1 MRSALVLDDTPAD
14 RDLIATVLRYA
25 GFEVL
30 EAATGEEA
38 LELARSARPELII
51 ADLVMP
57 GMNGYEFT
65 RALRADE
72 LIRETPVVFCTATFD
87 ERHVRPLAEACGV
100 SHILIKPCEPGE
112 ITRVVE
118 EVLGSTPDVAPIV
131 RVEQFDREVFRVINE
146 KLVEKVHELEQINHQ
161 HHQLQEELGQAK
173 RQTDE
178 ALTLLESL
186 QSSAPVG
193 FGFVDRELR
202 CRRVNETL
210 AELAGLPVEQIIGR
224 RVEDV
229 VPKLWAQLGP
239 ACVRVLETGQPVVNL
254 KTSGKT
260 AAAPEQIRHW
270 LVSLYP
276 VRIED
281 ELIGVGVV
289 VVDVTERE
297 RASELRSV
305 VMETIAEGLYVLDAD
320 GQLLFMN
327 PAASKMLGWT
337 EEELRGKSVHPIIHF
352 QRADGSEYPESEC
365 AQFKVRTDGRT
376 VRLSDDAFTRKNG
389 SILPVSYSAT
399 PLMSGTSVA
408 GVVVVFRDKT
418 AELAEQTRAEREFS
432 ALAWVARTRD
442 ALDDGLLVLYAQPI
456 VTIDGVQHSEE
467 LLVRMIGRAGEI
479 IPPGA
484 FLPVAEKYGLI
495 GEVDQWVIKQ
505 AAARAATGRRVEAN
519 LSAESLGNLDLLP
532 LIEQELRDAGADPKN
547 LVFEI
552 TETALMTDIKQGEA
566 FARGL
571 AKTGCGLALDDFGTG
586 FGSFNLLKTLPIQY
600 LKIDIEFVRD
610 LSTNRASTHLVKA
623 IVNLAQ
629 GFGLQT
635 IAEGVEDAETLE
647 LLREYGV
654 DFAQGYYLGRPAP
667 LTRSREAISADR

>member
-1 MRSALVLDDTPAD
+1 VIRSALVLDDTPAD

-38 LELARSARPELII
+38 LELARGRRPELII

-57 GMNGYEFT
+57 GMNGYEFA

-87 ERHVRPLAEACGV
+87 ERHIRPLAEACGV

-118 EVLGSTPDVAPIV
+118 EVLGSTPDFAPIV

-146 KLVEKVHELEQINHQ
+146 KLVEKIHELELIN
-161 HHQLQEELGQAK
+161 
-173 RQTDE
+173 
-178 ALTLLESL
+178 
-186 QSSAPVG
+186 
-193 FGFVDRELR
+193 REHR
-202 CRRVNETL
+202 
-210 AELAGLPVEQIIGR
+210 
-224 RVEDV
+224 
-229 VPKLWAQLGP
+229 
-239 ACVRVLETGQPVVNL
+239 
-254 KTSGKT
+254 
-260 AAAPEQIRHW
+260 
-270 LVSLYP
+270 
-276 VRIED
+276 
-281 ELIGVGVV
+281 
-289 VVDVTERE
+289 
-297 RASELRSV
+297 V
-305 VMETIAEGLYVLDAD
+305 VMETMAEGLYVLDAD
-320 GQLLFMN
+320 GKLLFMN
-327 PAASKMLGWT
+327 PSASEMLGWT

-365 AQFKVRTDGRT
+365 EQFKVRTDGRT
-376 VRLSDDAFTRKNG
+376 VRMTDDAFTRKNG
-389 SILPVSYSAT
+389 SIIPVSYSAA

-418 AELAEQTRAEREFS
+418 AELAEQTRAEREFN
-432 ALAWVARTRD
+432 ALAWVARTRN

-456 VTIDGVQHSEE
+456 LTIEGAAHSEE
-467 LLVRMIGRAGEI
+467 LLVRMIGRAGEV

-519 LSAESLGNLDLLP
+519 LSAESIGNPDLLP
-532 LIEQELRDAGADPKN
+532 LIEQELHDAGADPTN

-552 TETALMTDIKQGEA
+552 TETALMSDLKQGEA

-571 AKTGCGLALDDFGTG
+571 AKIGCGLALDDFGTG

-610 LSTNRASTHLVKA
+610 LLTNRASNHLVKA

-629 GFGLQT
+629 GFGLKT
-635 IAEGVEDAETLE
+635 VAEGVENAETLE

-667 LTRSREAISADR
+667 LSRSREAISVDR

>member
-1 MRSALVLDDTPAD
+1 VLDDTPAD

-38 LELARSARPELII
+38 LELARGSRPELII
-51 ADLVMP
+51 TDLVMP

-65 RALRADE
+65 RALRSDE
-72 LIRETPVVFCTATFD
+72 LIRKTPVIFCTATFD
-87 ERHVRPLAEACGV
+87 ERNVRPLAEACGV

-118 EVLGSTPDVAPIV
+118 EVLGSTPDFAPIV
-131 RVEQFDREVFRVINE
+131 GVEQFDREVFRVLNE
-146 KLVEKVHELEQINHQ
+146 KLVEKAHELEQINYEH
-161 HHQLQEELGQAK
+161 
-173 RQTDE
+173 R
-178 ALTLLESL
+178 
-186 QSSAPVG
+186 
-193 FGFVDRELR
+193 
-202 CRRVNETL
+202 
-210 AELAGLPVEQIIGR
+210 
-224 RVEDV
+224 
-229 VPKLWAQLGP
+229 
-239 ACVRVLETGQPVVNL
+239 
-254 KTSGKT
+254 
-260 AAAPEQIRHW
+260 
-270 LVSLYP
+270 
-276 VRIED
+276 
-281 ELIGVGVV
+281 
-289 VVDVTERE
+289 
-297 RASELRSV
+297 V
-305 VMETIAEGLYVLDAD
+305 VMETIAEGLYVVDAD

-337 EEELRGKSVHPIIHF
+337 EEELRGKSVHSIIHF

-365 AQFKVRTDGRT
+365 AQFKVRTDGHT
-376 VRLSDDAFTRKNG
+376 VRMSDDAFTRKNG
-389 SILPVSYSAT
+389 SIMPVSYSAA

-418 AELAEQTRAEREFS
+418 AELAEQTRAEREFN

-456 VTIDGVQHSEE
+456 LTIDGAQHSEE
-467 LLVRMIGRAGEI
+467 LLVRMIGRAGEV

-495 GEVDQWVIKQ
+495 GEVDEWVIKQ

-519 LSAESLGNLDLLP
+519 LSAESIGNLDLLP
-532 LIEQELRDAGADPKN
+532 LIEQELHEAGADPTN

-552 TETALMTDIKQGEA
+552 TETALMSDIKQGEA

-571 AKTGCGLALDDFGTG
+571 AEIGCGLALDDFGTG

-610 LSTNRASTHLVKA
+610 LLTNRASNHLVKA

-635 IAEGVEDAETLE
+635 VAEGVENAETLE

-667 LTRSREAISADR
+667 LTRSREAATSKVDD